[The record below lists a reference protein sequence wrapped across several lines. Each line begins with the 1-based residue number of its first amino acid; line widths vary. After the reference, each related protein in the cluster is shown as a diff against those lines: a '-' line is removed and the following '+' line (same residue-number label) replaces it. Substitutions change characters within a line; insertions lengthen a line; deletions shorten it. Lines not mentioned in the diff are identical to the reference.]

1 MAPTLI
7 PDLDELYNCPFY
19 WGKIEEEEVKEILKD
34 KPFGSYLVI
43 DAEEAKDKFHQLE
56 LFFVGKYLSIC
67 KMALHFDL
75 NCAMSN
81 FMCHVPIGGIIKFG
95 SIGRKSFMDFL
106 RDLTKHL
113 YEYDILIYP
122 VVKNTP
128 FSLQELARSNI
139 RKTAALSFDGISQLE
154 LPENL
159 KKFLKEHVYAECC
172 PPTTPDII
180 SFNYCVRRHHS
191 SPL

>member
-19 WGKIEEEEVKEILKD
+19 WGKIEEEEAKSVLKD

-43 DAEEAKDKFHQLE
+43 DAEEAEDKIHQLE

-67 KMALHFDL
+67 KMELHFDL

-81 FMCHVPIGGIIKFG
+81 FMCHVPIGGIIKIG
-95 SIGRKSFMDFL
+95 SIGRQSFMAFL
-106 RDLTKHL
+106 RYLTKHL

-128 FSLQELARSNI
+128 FSLQELARSSI
-139 RKTAALSFDGISQLE
+139 RKTATLSFDGISQLE

-159 KKFLKEHVYAECC
+159 KKFLKEYVYSECC
-172 PPTTPDII
+172 PPTTPEII
-180 SFNYCVRRHHS
+180 SYNYAVRRHV
-191 SPL
+191 

>member
-19 WGKIEEEEVKEILKD
+19 WGKIEEEEAKAVLKD
-34 KPFGSYLVI
+34 KPFGSYLI
-43 DAEEAKDKFHQLE
+43 RDTEEAVDKIHQLE

-81 FMCHVPIGGIIKFG
+81 VMYHVPIGGIIKFG
-95 SIGRKSFMDFL
+95 SIGRKSFMAFL
-106 RDLTKHL
+106 RDLTKDL
-113 YEYDILIYP
+113 YHILIYP

-154 LPENL
+154 LPEKL
-159 KKFLKEHVYAECC
+159 KKFLKEHYMCSLTDDA
-172 PPTTPDII
+172 
-180 SFNYCVRRHHS
+180 NYIM
-191 SPL
+191 L